1 MGTYWYY
8 LGTYWK
14 LNLSQTRTLESNVF
28 TTKTL
33 PIEYAEFAV
42 LGDDTTEMIQ
52 SLTSTSTDSMPGSI
66 PHEET
71 QSENETEKECE
82 TLKREE
88 ESVIKDDK
96 VNEALQLQEEE
107 CTIFDVFH
115 ALKRFIQGLISII
128 IIEFR

>member
-1 MGTYWYY
+1 
-8 LGTYWK
+8 
-14 LNLSQTRTLESNVF
+14 
-28 TTKTL
+28 
-33 PIEYAEFAV
+33 
-42 LGDDTTEMIQ
+42 MIQ
-52 SLTSTSTDSMPGSI
+52 SLTSTSTDSMHGSM

-88 ESVIKDDK
+88 ESVTKDDK
-96 VNEALQLQEEE
+96 VNEALQIQEEE

-128 IIEFR
+128 G

>member
-1 MGTYWYY
+1 
-8 LGTYWK
+8 
-14 LNLSQTRTLESNVF
+14 
-28 TTKTL
+28 
-33 PIEYAEFAV
+33 
-42 LGDDTTEMIQ
+42 MIQ
-52 SLTSTSTDSMPGSI
+52 SLTSTSTDSMLVSM

-82 TLKREE
+82 TLKRGE

-128 IIEFR
+128 